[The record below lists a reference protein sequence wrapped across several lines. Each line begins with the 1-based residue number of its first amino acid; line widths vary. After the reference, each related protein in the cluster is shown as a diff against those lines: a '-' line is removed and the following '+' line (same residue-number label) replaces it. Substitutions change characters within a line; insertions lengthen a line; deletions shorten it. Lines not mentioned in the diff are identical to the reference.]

1 MTLSVDDA
9 KALVIEFCATY
20 PVASTISYK
29 LRATQEELYGPQAT
43 REAVGGI
50 LGSFRPGS
58 RQADFATSNFRNE
71 DEFKETL
78 RHEVLGHFGIN
89 TFNPAE
95 KRAVLDGII
104 ESRNEPGMSELW
116 AEVAQLYPEAD
127 DSLKAEEVFAF
138 ACEAIEP
145 QTRGNVI
152 EGTRSFRETCIERS
166 RPMQIRD
173 LINVTTMVAEGMRD
187 RSRSQQNFPESD
199 HAQFKREQTMDAKK
213 PFHEVVAE
221 KLIEQLK
228 QGTAPWQMPWKAG
241 DGGGM
246 MPFNPTT
253 GKRYKGINAIHLLS
267 QGRDDQR
274 WLTFNQAKAAG
285 AQVRKGEKSTS
296 IQYWKFEEEQ
306 TKRDENNKPVLDGKG
321 DPVKVRVRLERPKMF
336 MANVF
341 NAEQI
346 DGLPLYQKPAQ
357 TWNALERAETIL
369 QASGADI
376 RHGGDRA
383 YYRPSTDNIQLP
395 DKAQFPSADNYYATA
410 LHELGHWTG
419 HGSRLDR
426 DLSHPFGSEG
436 YAKEEL
442 RAEIASMILG
452 DELGIGHDPGQHAS
466 YVQSWIKALQ
476 NDPLEIFRAASDAE
490 KIQTFVLG
498 LEQQQIQTQG
508 QTQQPQKLK
517 DEPNE
522 QGASMQIPAQ
532 PERPNIQAED
542 WALRAIER
550 ADLDQVARRMTDD
563 QLQVFDQVLAAM
575 HPLAND
581 NAFWAQR
588 EEAMEA
594 MFNDVDTVAEQI
606 QRAQEVVAD
615 EQHRRADVAKRD
627 QVQESVNV
635 APEPMPLNPN
645 EQMVAT
651 ALRNVR
657 SEPEPELK
665 ASFGRLLGVTSGQAL
680 GYELPGDWSGETQV
694 VGIATDPDKEGVHM
708 VEGDEAPEF
717 YGLYARD
724 QEGKAVWLADYET
737 QEEAQNQADRLAAIN
752 SHAQVEANAIDRPV
766 LVVKESEPVIEQAA
780 QSNQAP
786 ATDKTYLH
794 VPFKEKEQA
803 SELGAKWDRQEKSWY
818 IPADLDKEAFAH
830 WLNPAPKVE
839 AAETAQERTEAP
851 QVASTPKSAREYLA
865 VPYGE
870 RSAAKAAG
878 AAWDKAAKSWY
889 IGPDGDTAALAR
901 WKPENVSNEQSPA
914 LDVREEFIGAMEA
927 VGLIPGGK
935 DNHPIMDGKK
945 HRVPVVG
952 GRTGA
957 TDGFYVAHLDGHPAG
972 VLINNK
978 TGVDMKWKSKGY
990 SLTDEQKATLQA
1002 EAATKLQAREAALL
1016 KTHEA
1021 VAAKVTRSM
1030 ESLVPVVELTP
1041 YMSAKGIQPLSG
1053 VLTDKAGKET
1063 VIPAIDENGKQWTAQ
1078 YIQKDGTKRFAKD
1091 GRKEGCFHPLGGL
1104 DALAAAPVIVIAE
1117 GYATASTLASS
1128 LGHATVAAFDSGNLP
1143 AVAKALHA
1151 KFPDKPIVIAGD
1163 DDRHQVMTHGT
1174 NAGRTK
1180 AVEAAKAVG
1189 GKAIFPTFAPGEV
1202 VYPDTLPAIT
1212 PQAYRKHTQ
1221 AAGELKALISQD
1233 GPSAGDP
1240 AQSERAAELK
1250 AEMLSDAQLAALDKM
1265 KRLTDFNDLATK
1277 SSLEREGLE
1286 RQVNNAVAKVIEQH
1300 QVKVQ
1305 QPIQER
1311 VQGIEEKQQTRRV
1324 ISR

>member
-321 DPVKVRVRLERPKMF
+321 DPLKVRVRLERPKMF

-346 DGLPLYQKPAQ
+346 DGLPLYQKPVQ

-452 DELGIGHDPGQHAS
+452 DELGIGHDPGQHVS

-498 LEQQQIQTQG
+498 LEQQQIQEQG
-508 QTQQPQKLK
+508 QTQQPHRLQ
-517 DEPNE
+517 DEPDE

-581 NAFWAQR
+581 NAFWARR

-606 QRAQEVVAD
+606 QRAQEIIAD
-615 EQHRRADVAKRD
+615 EQRRRVDVAKRD

-680 GYELPGDWSGETQV
+680 GYELPSDWSGETQV

-737 QEEAQNQADRLAAIN
+737 QEEAQDQADRLAAIN
-752 SHAQVEANAIDRPV
+752 SHAQVEGNAIDR
-766 LVVKESEPVIEQAA
+766 LALSAKAES
-780 QSNQAP
+780 
-786 ATDKTYLH
+786 T
-794 VPFKEKEQA
+794 
-803 SELGAKWDRQEKSWY
+803 
-818 IPADLDKEAFAH
+818 
-830 WLNPAPKVE
+830 
-839 AAETAQERTEAP
+839 QERSETP
-851 QVASTPKSAREYLA
+851 QTASKPKATREYLA

-870 RSAAKAAG
+870 RAAAKAAG
-878 AAWDKAAKSWY
+878 AAWDNAAKSWY
-889 IGPDGDTAALAR
+889 VGPNGDTAALAR
-901 WKPENVSNEQSPA
+901 WKPEFVRPA
-914 LDVREEFIGAMEA
+914 LDLREEFADA
-927 VGLIPGGK
+927 LRSVGLIVSG
-935 DNHPIMDGKK
+935 DHPIMDGKK
-945 HRVPVVG
+945 HRVPVEG
-952 GRTGA
+952 GKAGA
-957 TDGFYVAHLDGHPAG
+957 TDGFYVGHTDGHPAG
-972 VLINNK
+972 SIINNK
-978 TGVDMKWKSKGY
+978 TQIEIKWKSKGY
-990 SLTDEQKATLQA
+990 TLTDEQKAALHA
-1002 EAATKLQAREAALL
+1002 EAANKLQAREASIL
-1016 KTHEA
+1016 KTHEV

-1221 AAGELKALISQD
+1221 AAGELKTLISQD